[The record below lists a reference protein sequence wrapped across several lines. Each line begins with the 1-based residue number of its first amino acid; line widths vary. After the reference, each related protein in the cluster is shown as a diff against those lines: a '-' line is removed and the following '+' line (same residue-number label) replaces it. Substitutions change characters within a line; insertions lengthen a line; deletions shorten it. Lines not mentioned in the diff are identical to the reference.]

1 MRCFSYMPVLVLLLT
16 AAAPAR
22 AQETG
27 PTDAAVPEAQV
38 DVFSPQ
44 GTVKGVRQVAVRFT
58 KQMVPFGDPRLVEPF
73 DIDCPAPGK
82 ARWADARNWVYD
94 FDADLP
100 AGVQCTFTLKQDLR
114 TLAGEA
120 LAGERTYRFSTGGPA
135 VVQQMP
141 YEGTTSID
149 EAQIFIL
156 GLDAPA
162 KLESIEKNVYCDVS
176 GVAEKVGVRILEG
189 AERTQVLDQRAD
201 FLDQYF
207 RVLTNF
213 GEGRLSVFTL
223 SAPLTGTDR
232 EKFLKLKDGPES
244 TIVVLQCQRQFPPDV
259 DVTLVWG
266 KGVTSTSGVAA
277 ESDQTLAY
285 HSREEFR
292 ANFSCERVNK
302 DAACNPVLPM
312 YLGFTAP
319 IARADAEKIRLEPED
334 GEAIAP
340 EFSADDKQ
348 EWVSSVGFVGPFP
361 ERTKFTLVIPG
372 DLKDDAGRTL
382 VNQDRFPLAT
392 QTDEAPPLIKFPAE
406 FGIVEMNEEAALPV
420 TLRNLESVVPLPRLD
435 AEGAPAPAAG
445 PAPAADATGI
455 TAEPWYARWYHD
467 LREKYWPEAAEI
479 NGRSLRVEDPI
490 EAYNWMDKVRTS
502 QRAQGHYD
510 YENDQYVVER
520 HPGGTSLFAAT
531 DKTEPFTL
539 PKPNGQRAFEVI
551 GIPFSKPGF
560 YLVEIASPR
569 LGAALYGKQAPY
581 HAQTAVLV
589 TNLSAHFKSGR
600 ESSLVWVT
608 TLDAAQPVAGAAV
621 KVQDCNGPVLFEGTT
636 DKDGLLHIEQTLP
649 PVAPNC
655 PGYVVSARS
664 GEDMTFMFSSWN
676 DGITPWRFNLPTG
689 NWETPNLLATVFDR
703 TLFRAGETVHM
714 KHYARRHERAGFGI
728 LPGEAL
734 PAKATIRHPGSGDEY
749 ELDLAWDGQGIAE
762 SIWTIPQDAKQGSY
776 DVSMTV
782 KDPVRGELSMTAG
795 SFRVE
800 AYRVPTMKALLQPL
814 AGDLVKAASADLDI
828 QVNFLSGG
836 GASGAAVK
844 LRGIVQPKYVYFG
857 DYEDYSF
864 ANGNVKEGRE
874 VETPYGFGM
883 GGYDWEE
890 PGTEAAS
897 DPNTKTLAT
906 QNLQLD
912 RAGAA
917 RATIADLPVADTPR
931 DLLAELEY
939 RDANGE
945 ALTTATHVTLWPSKV
960 IVGLKPDAW
969 AVSREKLKFQALALD
984 LKGNP
989 LKGVKIKVDV
999 LQRLMYSHR
1008 KRLIG
1013 GFYAYESASEV
1024 KRIGDLCEGETDARG
1039 MLHCETGAPADGNL
1053 ILRALALDDAGNPS
1067 YANREVWVAKSGD
1080 WWFDVSNEDRM
1091 DVLPEKKRY
1100 EPGETAVF
1108 QVRMP
1113 FREATAL
1120 VSVEREGVMETRV
1133 QTLSGTSPVV
1143 EVPIK
1148 GNYSPNVYVS
1158 VLAVRGRVDDV
1169 KPTALVDLGKPAYKL
1184 GIGEIKVGW
1193 SAHELKVDVRADRDA
1208 YKVRETSKVHVKV
1221 TAASGEPLPEGAEVA
1236 LAAVD
1241 EGLLELMPNES
1252 WKLLEAMMGRRGIE
1266 VETSTAQMQVIGK
1279 RHFGKKALP
1288 HGGGGGRQNA
1298 RELFDT
1304 LLKWQGRLM
1313 LDANGEADVEVPI
1326 NDSLT
1331 SFRIVAVASAGA
1343 GLFGTGSTSIRSTQD
1358 LMLISGLPPVVREG
1372 DRFLATFTV
1381 RNASSSTM
1389 DESLTVT
1396 ATPTQTAG
1404 PTSAPLEQVLPP
1416 INVALAPGEAK
1427 EIGWDLKVP
1436 YDAEKINWDVAASYG
1451 GQASDRL
1458 KVTQSVIP
1466 AVRVRVFQA
1475 TIAQLDKPLEMQAAI
1490 PADAI
1495 PGRGGV
1501 RVTLKPSLAGQLAG
1515 VKEYMRWYPY
1525 TCLEQRASRSI
1536 ALRDE
1541 QQWRA
1546 LMNDL
1551 PSYLDGDGLAK
1562 FWPVLYQGDDTLTS
1576 YLLAIAHEAGWELPE
1591 DARSRMREALINFV
1605 QGKIVRGSA
1614 LPTADLAIRK
1624 MAALDAASRYEA
1636 IDPALLSSID
1646 IEPNLWPTSAVID
1659 WVGVLRR
1666 TEQIEDR
1673 EEKLAQARQVIRSR
1687 LNFQGTTMGFSTERE
1702 DYLWWLMLSA
1712 DVNANRAILAL
1723 LEDEQWQE
1731 DLPRMVRGSLG
1742 RQIRGHWGTTTAN
1755 AWGVVAMERFAERF
1769 ESEPLDGKTVSTFG
1783 GQQQWPW
1790 ARKPDGGSLY
1800 HPWPDDGPAQPLRI
1814 EHQGSG
1820 KPWAMVQS
1828 LAAIPLKEPFSS
1840 GYRITRTVTA
1850 IEQKQAGAWSRGDVA
1865 RVRLELEAQSDMTWV
1880 VVNDPIPA
1888 GASILGTG
1896 LGKDSQILT
1905 GGEQRQGYVWPAF
1918 EERTFDAFHAYYDYV
1933 PKGKWVVEYTL
1944 RLNNPGT
1951 FELPETRV
1959 EAMYAPEMFGES
1971 PNATVTVSP

>member
-1 MRCFSYMPVLVLLLT
+1 MRRFRYIPFLLLLLT
-16 AAAPAR
+16 VSVPGR

-27 PTDAAVPEAQV
+27 GAAAALPDARV

-58 KQMVPFGDPRLVEPF
+58 TQMVPFGDPRLVEPF

-82 ARWADARNWVYD
+82 ARWADARNWIYD
-94 FDADLP
+94 FGADLP

-120 LAGERTYRFSTGGPA
+120 VAGERTYRFSTGGPA

-141 YEGTTSID
+141 YEGTTNID

-162 KLESIEKNVYCDVS
+162 TRESIGKHVYCDIA

-189 AERTQVLDQRAD
+189 EERKQVLDQRAD

-213 GEGRLSVFTL
+213 GEGRLSVFVL
-223 SAPLTGTDR
+223 GAPLTGTDR
-232 EKFLKLKDGPES
+232 EKFLKLRDGPES

-266 KGVTSTSGVAA
+266 KGVSSTSGVAA

-285 HSREEFR
+285 HTREEFR

-302 DAACNPVLPM
+302 DAACNPVFPM

-319 IARADAEKIRLEPED
+319 IARADAEKIRLQPED
-334 GEAIAP
+334 GEPVTP

-348 EWVSSVGFVGPFP
+348 EWVSGVGFVGPFP
-361 ERTKFTLVIPG
+361 ERTKFTLEIPD
-372 DLKDDAGRTL
+372 DLKDDAGRAL
-382 VNQDRFPLAT
+382 VNQERFPLAT

-406 FGIVEMNEEAALPV
+406 FGIIEMNAEAALPV
-420 TLRNLESVVPLPRLD
+420 TLRNLEAVVPLPRLD
-435 AEGAPAPAAG
+435 AGGATAPAAE

-479 NGRSLRVEDPI
+479 NGRSLRVDDPV
-490 EAYNWMDKVRTS
+490 EAYNWMEKVRTS

-510 YENDQYVVER
+510 YENDRYVVER
-520 HPGGTSLFAAT
+520 HPGGTSLFAPS
-531 DKTEPFTL
+531 DKTESFTL
-539 PKPNGQRAFEVI
+539 PKPNGERAFEVI
-551 GIPFSKPGF
+551 GIPFERPGF

-569 LGAALYGKQAPY
+569 LGAALYGRQAPY

-608 TLDAAQPVAGAAV
+608 TLDEARPVAGAAV
-621 KVQDCNGPVLFEGTT
+621 RVQDCNGPVLFEGVT
-636 DKDGLLHIEQTLP
+636 DTDGLLRIEQTLP

-664 GEDMTFMFSSWN
+664 GEDLTFMFSSWN

-689 NWETPNLLATVFDR
+689 SWETPNLLATVFDR
-703 TLFRAGETVHM
+703 PLFRAGETVHM

-728 LPGEAL
+728 LPREAL
-734 PAKATIRHPGSGDEY
+734 PAKATIRHAGSGDEY
-749 ELDLAWDGQGIAE
+749 ELDLAWDDQGIAE
-762 SIWTIPQDAKQGSY
+762 SIWTIPQDARQGSY
-776 DVSMTV
+776 DVGMTV
-782 KDPVRGELSMTAG
+782 KDPARGELSMTAG

-814 AGDLVKAASADLDI
+814 EADLVKAATAELDI
-828 QVNFLSGG
+828 QVNFLNGG
-836 GASGAAVK
+836 GASGAPVK
-844 LRGIVQPKYVYFG
+844 LRGVVQPKYVQFG

-874 VETPYGFGM
+874 VETPYSFGV

-890 PGTEAAS
+890 PGTATPQ
-897 DPNTKTLAT
+897 DPDTRTLAT

-917 RATIADLPVADTPR
+917 RARISDLPVTDTPR

-945 ALTTATHVTLWPSKV
+945 ALTTATHMTLWPSKV
-960 IVGLKPDAW
+960 IVGLKLDAW

-989 LKGVKIKVDV
+989 LKGAKIKVDV

-1024 KRIGDLCEGETDARG
+1024 RRIGDLCEGETDAKG
-1039 MLHCETGAPADGNL
+1039 MLFCETEAPADGNL

-1067 YANREVWVAKSGD
+1067 YANREVWLAKSGD

-1120 VSVEREGVMETRV
+1120 VTVEREGVMETRV
-1133 QTLSGTSPVV
+1133 QPLSGTAPVV

-1158 VLAVRGRVDDV
+1158 VLAVRGRVDEV

-1184 GIGEIKVGW
+1184 GIAEIKVGW

-1208 YKVRETSKVHVKV
+1208 YKVRETSKVHVRV
-1221 TAASGEPLPEGAEVA
+1221 AAASGEPLPGGAEVA

-1266 VETSTAQMQVIGK
+1266 VQTSTAQMQVIGR

-1304 LLKWQGRLM
+1304 LLKWQGRVR
-1313 LDANGEADVEVPI
+1313 LDANGEADIEVPI
-1326 NDSLT
+1326 NDALT

-1381 RNASSSTM
+1381 RNASSAAM
-1389 DESLTVT
+1389 DETLTVT
-1396 ATPTQTAG
+1396 ATPTQAAG
-1404 PTSAPLEQVLPP
+1404 PASAPLEQVLPP
-1416 INVALAPGEAK
+1416 INVALAPGEAR
-1427 EIGWDLKVP
+1427 EVGWDVKVP
-1436 YDAEKINWDVAASYG
+1436 YDAEKITWEVAASYG
-1451 GQASDRL
+1451 GQAGDRL
-1458 KVTQSVIP
+1458 KVTQTVIP
-1466 AVRVRVFQA
+1466 AVPVRVFQA
-1475 TIAQLDKPLEMQAAI
+1475 TLTQIDKPLEMQTAI

-1515 VKEYMRWYPY
+1515 VQEYMRWYPY
-1525 TCLEQRASRSI
+1525 TCLEQRVSRAI
-1536 ALRDE
+1536 ALRDAPL
-1541 QQWRA
+1541 WRA

-1562 FWPVLYQGDDTLTS
+1562 FWPVLDQGDDTLTS
-1576 YLLAIAHEAGWELPE
+1576 YVLAIAHEAGWELPE
-1591 DARSRMREALINFV
+1591 DTRNRMRAALVDFV
-1605 QGKIVRGSA
+1605 QGRIVRGSA
-1614 LPTADLAIRK
+1614 LPAADLAIRK

-1636 IDPALLSSID
+1636 IDPALLSAID

-1659 WVGVLRR
+1659 WINVLDR
-1666 TEQIEDR
+1666 TGQIDGR
-1673 EEKLAQARQVIRSR
+1673 EEKLAQAKQVIRSR
-1687 LNFQGTTMGFSTERE
+1687 VNFQGTTMGFSTERE
-1702 DYLWWLMLSA
+1702 DYLWWLMVSA

-1723 LEDEQWQE
+1723 LGDEQWQE

-1742 RQIRGHWGTTTAN
+1742 RQVRGHWGTTTAN

-1769 ESEPLDGKTVSTFG
+1769 ESEPLDGRTVSTLG
-1783 GQQQWPW
+1783 GQQQWSW
-1790 ARKPDGGSLY
+1790 ARRPDGGSLY
-1800 HPWPDDGPAQPLRI
+1800 HPWPGGPAQPLRI
-1814 EHQGSG
+1814 EHQGRG

-1828 LAAIPLKEPFSS
+1828 LAAIPLQEPLAS
-1840 GYRITRTVTA
+1840 GYGITRTVTP
-1850 IEQKQAGAWSRGDVA
+1850 IEQRKPGEWSRGDVA
-1865 RVRLELEAQSDMTWV
+1865 RVRLELQAQSDMTWV

-1905 GGEQRQGYVWPAF
+1905 GGEQRQGYVWPAY

-1933 PKGKWVVEYTL
+1933 PEGKWVVEYTL

-1971 PNATVTVSP
+1971 PNASVTVGP